1 MMRRPNGYCALG
13 LILMAVFACPAI
25 AADKRQTPSGFD
37 VPRYIT
43 LKFGNVNAR
52 AGPGDDHKLMFV
64 YRAKG
69 LPLQVIAETTEWRRV
84 CDPEGQVA
92 WIHKRLTDG
101 RRTVINTGKAPAPI
115 YRSPKADAEPTAY
128 LNMRAMAE
136 LDRCDKGWCR
146 VKVPGAKGWVPVG
159 SLWGTSDKLQCR

>member
-1 MMRRPNGYCALG
+1 MAALC
-13 LILMAVFACPAI
+13 LVSSV
-25 AADKRQTPSGFD
+25 AAAEKRQTPSGFD

-52 AGPGDDHKLMFV
+52 AGPGDDHKLLFV

-101 RRTVINTGKAPAPI
+101 RRTVINTGKTPAPI
-115 YRSPKADAEPTAY
+115 YRSPKTDVPPAAY

-136 LDRCDKGWCR
+136 LDRCEKGWCR
-146 VKVPGAKGWVPVG
+146 VKAPGAKGWVPVG
-159 SLWGTSDKLQCR
+159 SLWGTSDRLQCR

>member
-1 MMRRPNGYCALG
+1 MKQLG
-13 LILMAVFACPAI
+13 LGAVAALCLAPSMA
-25 AADKRQTPSGFD
+25 AAERQTPSGYA

-52 AGPGDDHKLMFV
+52 AGPGDDHKLLFV

-69 LPLQVIAETTEWRRV
+69 LPLQVIAETTAWRRI

-101 RRTVINTGKAPAPI
+101 RRTVINTRKTPAPI
-115 YRSPKADAEPTAY
+115 YRSARADAQPVAY
-128 LNMRAMAE
+128 LNVRAMAE
-136 LDRCDKGWCR
+136 LDRCEKGWCR
-146 VKVPGAKGWVPVG
+146 VKAPGAKGWAPAG
-159 SLWGTSDKLQCR
+159 SLWGTSEALQCR

>member
-1 MMRRPNGYCALG
+1 MKQLG
-13 LILMAVFACPAI
+13 LGAVAALCLAPSMA
-25 AADKRQTPSGFD
+25 AAERQTPSGYA

-52 AGPGDDHKLMFV
+52 AGPGDDHKLLFV

-84 CDPEGQVA
+84 CDPEGQIA

-101 RRTVINTGKAPAPI
+101 RRTVINTRKTPAPI
-115 YRSPKADAEPTAY
+115 YRSAKTDATPAAY
-128 LNMRAMAE
+128 LNVRAMAE
-136 LDRCDKGWCR
+136 LDRCEKGWCR
-146 VKVPGAKGWVPVG
+146 VKAPGAKGWVPVG
-159 SLWGTSDKLQCR
+159 SLWGTSDALQCR